1 MQMDNILDNLIK
13 QRAPIIFKQTYFS
26 RALKKLLKKL
36 FKYDETLETA
46 NAISSLH
53 YSDIFTLLARKYT
66 PNVTIS
72 GLENIPKNYPAII
85 VSNHPM
91 GPADAIALASKIYQI
106 RKDVYIFANKVFIDL
121 VPPFKKCMAPLY
133 WDAKKIPFPKFYFE
147 IVTLAGSWYYGQS
160 QYLLDEI
167 TRVTRSGGIVLLYDF
182 NIVLNEVLS
191 VLNTPK
197 SESSYNH
204 QINFSKFQ
212 SKHLQEVEMKKSSMT
227 FSITSQELAHL
238 ILAVKSYYLFL
249 EQKWGKQAV
258 FSKTENNIQ
267 SYLMSTGSILTTY
280 IYSTLYQK
288 K

>member
-1 MQMDNILDNLIK
+1 MSNDYDNI
-13 QRAPIIFKQTYFS
+13 
-26 RALKKLLKKL
+26 
-36 FKYDETLETA
+36 TA
-46 NAISSLH
+46 YH
-53 YSDIFTLLARKYT
+53 YSAYRPALHLPILECCLEEKYFEK
-66 PNVTIS
+66 
-72 GLENIPKNYPAII
+72 GLDVGCGIGH
-85 VSNHPM
+85 SS
-91 GPADAIALASKIYQI
+91 IALANFCNQI
-106 RKDVYIFANKVFIDL
+106 VGLDPSPVMLTKTIFDKKVNY
-121 VPPFKKCMAPLY
+121 LY
-133 WDAKKIPFPKFYFE
+133 WDARKIPFPKFYFE

-258 FSKTENNIQ
+258 FSKTVNNIQ
-267 SYLMSTGSILTTY
+267 SYLMSTGSILTTN